1 MPAIV
6 RPRRSRRM
14 TLLALARRKIQQF
27 GPYKCLALLLVPLL
41 IVEPLKIAGLAFV
54 SLGHWAAGAC
64 VVIGAYAASL
74 LIIDR
79 LYRVAKSKLMTMNW
93 FAALV
98 TALVKA
104 RGSVL
109 AWLNMD
115 GRERNP
121 DPSAVTNSTDMEPLR

>member
-1 MPAIV
+1 MI
-6 RPRRSRRM
+6 
-14 TLLALARRKIQQF
+14 ALARRKIQQF
-27 GPYKCLALLLVPLL
+27 GPYKCLGMLLVPLL

-64 VVIGAYAASL
+64 VIIGAYAASL

-98 TALVKA
+98 MAFVKT
-104 RGSVL
+104 RGSLL
-109 AWLNMD
+109 ACLNTD
-115 GRERNP
+115 RRERTP
-121 DPSAVTNSTDMEPLR
+121 DSSANGKLEGKADGARHS

>member
-1 MPAIV
+1 
-6 RPRRSRRM
+6 M

-27 GPYKCLALLLVPLL
+27 GPYKCLGMLLVPLL

-74 LIIDR
+74 LVIDR
-79 LYRVAKSKLMTMNW
+79 LYRVAKSKLMTMKW

-98 TALVKA
+98 TVFVKI

-109 AWLNMD
+109 AWVNMD
-115 GRERNP
+115 GRKGNP
-121 DPSAVTNSTDMEPLR
+121 DPSAGGKFDAP

>member
-14 TLLALARRKIQQF
+14 TLIASARRKIQQF
-27 GPYKCLALLLVPLL
+27 GPYKCLGMLLVPLL

-64 VVIGAYAASL
+64 VVMGAYAASL

-79 LYRVAKSKLMTMNW
+79 LYRVAKSKLMTMSW
-93 FAALV
+93 FAIFVMAF
-98 TALVKA
+98 VKT
-104 RGSVL
+104 RGRLL
-109 AWLNMD
+109 ACLNQY
-115 GRERNP
+115 GLTGTK
-121 DPSAVTNSTDMEPLR
+121 SQASTNGKFDAP

>member
-6 RPRRSRRM
+6 RSRRSRRI
-14 TLLALARRKIQQF
+14 TLLAFARRKIQQF
-27 GPYKCLALLLVPLL
+27 GPYKCLGMLLVPLL

-54 SLGHWAAGAC
+54 SLGHWVAGAA
-64 VVIGAYAASL
+64 VVIGAYAVSL

-79 LYRVAKSKLMTMNW
+79 LYRVAKSKLMTMKW

-98 TALVKA
+98 TVFVKT

-109 AWLNMD
+109 AWLNLD
-115 GRERNP
+115 GRSEIPTRRP
-121 DPSAVTNSTDMEPLR
+121 AGKFDAP

>member
-1 MPAIV
+1 
-6 RPRRSRRM
+6 M
-14 TLLALARRKIQQF
+14 TLLALARRKIQRF
-27 GPYKCLALLLVPLL
+27 RPYKCLALLLVPLL

-54 SLGHWAAGAC
+54 SLGHWTAGAC

-79 LYRVAKSKLMTMNW
+79 LYRVAKSKLMTMKW

-98 TALVKA
+98 TVFVKT
-104 RGSVL
+104 RGSLL
-109 AWLNMD
+109 AWLNID

-121 DPSAVTNSTDMEPLR
+121 DLSSGG

>member
-41 IVEPLKIAGLAFV
+41 IVEPLKITGIAFV
-54 SLGHWAAGAC
+54 SLGHWTAGAC
-64 VVIGAYAASL
+64 IIIGAYVTSL

-79 LYRVAKSKLMTMNW
+79 LFRVVKSKLMTMTW
-93 FAALV
+93 FAGLV
-98 TALVKA
+98 TTFVKT
-104 RGSVL
+104 RGSAL
-109 AWLNMD
+109 TWLNMA
-115 GRERNP
+115 GREGNP
-121 DPSAVTNSTDMEPLR
+121 EPRVENDPGLPKGA